1 MILASFQVRC
11 DWCHRACSPSSNEGY
26 VHAERWDAAIAG
38 ILAAA
43 TSPDR
48 ARPAVDVGGP
58 PGHPLHLCAA
68 CADRGR
74 PPVRLPEKAK
84 RKPKP
89 AGQLP
94 PSMPSLPDTTPSLF
108 DHQEVGTTP

>member
-11 DWCHRACSPSSNEGY
+11 DWCHRACSPSSYEGY
-26 VHAERWDAAIAG
+26 QHVERWDAAIAAL
-38 ILAAA
+38 LAAA

-48 ARPAVDVGGP
+48 PRPAVDIGGP

-68 CADRGR
+68 CAGRGR

-84 RKPKP
+84 RRRTEKPREAEP
-89 AGQLP
+89 ALP
-94 PSMPSLPDTTPSLF
+94 PTAIDLTLF
-108 DHQEVGTTP
+108 DLESA